1 VVGTR
6 LQSVVQNG
14 TPSILMLASLF
25 PSPRLL
31 CCASD
36 PRQRQPRVAATP
48 APVIAEKLAQHRAQ
62 APDPLLL
69 LE

>member
-1 VVGTR
+1 
-6 LQSVVQNG
+6 
-14 TPSILMLASLF
+14 MLASLF

-36 PRQRQPRVAATP
+36 PRQRQHRVAAAP
-48 APVIAEKLAQHRAQ
+48 VPVIAETLAHNRAQ
-62 APDPLLL
+62 APDPFLL